1 MPALNTP
8 KRQAMNVKID
18 KLGLAAFVAMSGE
31 KIIEAT
37 ADAVVF
43 DTSKSG
49 KEWRTAYANSEFSRF
64 NGLMIEIRNLQKGT
78 D

>member
-1 MPALNTP
+1 M
-8 KRQAMNVKID
+8 
-18 KLGLAAFVAMSGE
+18 AMSGE

-78 D
+78 N